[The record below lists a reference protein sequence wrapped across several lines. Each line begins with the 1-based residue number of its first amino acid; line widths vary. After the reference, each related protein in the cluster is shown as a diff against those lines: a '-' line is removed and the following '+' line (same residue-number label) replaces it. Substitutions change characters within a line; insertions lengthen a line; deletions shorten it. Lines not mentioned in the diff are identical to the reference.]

1 MEYNFLEL
9 IKQIEKMEIENNPIP
24 AEAILPEI
32 VIKEISKLPVQK
44 MNIKL

>member
-32 VIKEISKLPVQK
+32 VIKKIQNYLFKK
-44 MNIKL
+44 